1 MPASIAVRR
10 GGRHEPIARSQEERP
25 AQPTIYLGPTRYHP
39 GVPHPTPSPVPANPV
54 LVQVNVSPGGMP
66 KRPVLFGRVTAAG
79 VDGDW
84 QKNRKVHGGP
94 DRAICIYSEEL
105 YAWLNEEG
113 VRVGNGDV
121 GENFT
126 TRGLD
131 LQKLSPGDRLHV
143 GGDDGCTVEIT
154 KVRVPCFQLK
164 KWDVD
169 LPEMIVGRSGWMAK
183 VVREGFAR
191 PGDPIAWTP
200 REPPVSHGGG
210 GAGAPPTRG

>member
-1 MPASIAVRR
+1 
-10 GGRHEPIARSQEERP
+10 
-25 AQPTIYLGPTRYHP
+25 
-39 GVPHPTPSPVPANPV
+39 
-54 LVQVNVSPGGMP
+54 MP

-183 VVREGFAR
+183 VVRDGLAR

-200 REPPVSHGGG
+200 RET
-210 GAGAPPTRG
+210 AGESSAAAGRRARQAYQGVMPTGTNVPSRASRRKADPTGSPSSGTTSGSRVAKSASV